1 MELFGILSGQ
11 KRATELSEAHHYALV
26 QEWSDYD
33 EFLSSNE
40 RSELEREQG
49 ERYLP
54 QKQVET
60 Q

>member
-33 EFLSSNE
+33 EFLSSSE
-40 RSELEREQG
+40 SSELEREQG
-49 ERYLP
+49 ERYFR
-54 QKQVET
+54 
-60 Q
+60 